1 VKWFRVFNMDE
12 AEEIV
17 GFGVWT
23 WDIDS
28 GVVQWSDALR
38 RIYGLEPGM
47 FGGTPEAFVAF
58 LHPDDRERVWA
69 LISRAVSEVGDF
81 AFERR
86 IVRADGE
93 ERTLLSRGHALTNGQ
108 HNVRVVGV
116 CQDDTDQR
124 DAASVIG
131 HSERRMR
138 AIIDNT
144 PSIVAVKDLDG
155 TYLMANRETAV
166 VLGAHPDDVIGR
178 KCAEL
183 FPADIAERL
192 LAADRRA
199 AAEGT
204 AVYDEAVLYRNGE
217 PRDYLTVTFPLPE
230 GEGRAVETC
239 TIGTDVTEIRRL
251 ESRRRE
257 RIEWGGRLT
266 AAVNENRLL
275 AYAQPVVDVITGHAF
290 ANEMLV
296 RLRTTD
302 GTLLQPV
309 GFLVAAE
316 RLGLVQV
323 IDVWMVERA
332 LQRGLP
338 CTVNISSVTLCDS
351 GARKEIADLLG
362 ASPAQAEQIV
372 FEITETAAV
381 EHLDAAVAFAKAV
394 QALGCALAL
403 DDFGTGFGS
412 FTYLRMLPLSY
423 LKIDISFVRDL
434 IHSKD
439 DERVVQSIVGTA
451 QRFNL
456 RTIAEGVEDE
466 PTLVLLRQLGVD
478 YAQGFYVGRPAPL
491 EP

>member
-1 VKWFRVFNMDE
+1 VFDMDE

-69 LISRAVSEVGDF
+69 LISRAVSEVGEF
-81 AFERR
+81 AFEER

-124 DAASVIG
+124 DAARALG

-217 PRDYLTVTFPLPE
+217 PRDYLTVTFPLPDA
-230 GEGRAVETC
+230 EGRPVETC

-275 AYAQPVVDVITGHAF
+275 AYAQPVVDVITGDAF

-296 RLRTTD
+296 RARSTS
-302 GTLLQPV
+302 Q
-309 GFLVAAE
+309 AS
-316 RLGLVQV
+316 R
-323 IDVWMVERA
+323 
-332 LQRGLP
+332 
-338 CTVNISSVTLCDS
+338 CVT
-351 GARKEIADLLG
+351 
-362 ASPAQAEQIV
+362 
-372 FEITETAAV
+372 
-381 EHLDAAVAFAKAV
+381 
-394 QALGCALAL
+394 
-403 DDFGTGFGS
+403 
-412 FTYLRMLPLSY
+412 
-423 LKIDISFVRDL
+423 
-434 IHSKD
+434 
-439 DERVVQSIVGTA
+439 
-451 QRFNL
+451 
-456 RTIAEGVEDE
+456 
-466 PTLVLLRQLGVD
+466 
-478 YAQGFYVGRPAPL
+478 PAPARRSPTCL
-491 EP
+491 APPRRRPSRSSSRSPRRPPSSTSTPPSPSPRPFRRSAAPWRSMTSAPASGPSPTCGCCR